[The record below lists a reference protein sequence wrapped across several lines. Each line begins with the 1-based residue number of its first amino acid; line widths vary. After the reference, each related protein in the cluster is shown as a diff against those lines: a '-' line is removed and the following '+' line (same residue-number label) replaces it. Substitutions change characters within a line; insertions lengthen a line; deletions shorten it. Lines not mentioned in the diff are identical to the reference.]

1 MYNPQ
6 ITHDRI
12 MILLTARNETA
23 KNMCKRLGLAI
34 NTVHSVAHTGTGL
47 RSSTLCAIA
56 DYLECSTDYL
66 LGRTNTP

>member
-1 MYNPQ
+1 
-6 ITHDRI
+6 

-23 KNMCKRLGLAI
+23 KSMCKRLKINI
-34 NTVHSVAHTGTGL
+34 NTVHVLSHTEHGL